1 MLLASV
7 RKRILSLGLDKNL
20 NLLRRFYGRDPRV
33 LVRQRNATG
42 VSRAVDH
49 ARDHGAEVDRD
60 RLRPII
66 DAIVVTAITSVEAE
80 GGGTVIKIV
89 VPTEEWIDK
98 IEVQLL
104 LVFCEYN
111 NINFLSIIFYSSSF
125 MQIMK

>member
-7 RKRILSLGLDKNL
+7 RKRILPLGLDRNL
-20 NLLRRFYGRDPRV
+20 NPLRRFYGRDPRV

-42 VSRAVDH
+42 VSRAVDR

-89 VPTEEWIDK
+89 VPIEEWIDK

-111 NINFLSIIFYSSSF
+111 IILISFQLSFIYLLLC
-125 MQIMK
+125 K